1 MQSLKHVRLWLLYRC
16 CLGIVV
22 FCLRVF
28 RVLPIGLFR
37 IVSNPLLRVV
47 AFFIL
52 PRGRIV
58 KNLNQTLGDSYS
70 FAAKK
75 GLAKGVQAH
84 FVKNIRDCLFHWIH
98 PEETRSLISVKG
110 IENLEAAL
118 SKGRGVIALGAHLG
132 NFIMVGTRLGMDQY
146 PFHTLIRFPAD
157 RGARSFIE
165 KHASVFCQIL
175 IPSMPRR
182 SAVESVLR
190 LLKENQIVYILGDN
204 FKRGRVPDRF
214 YGQPVCSSRGPVS
227 LAMRT
232 GAVIL
237 PMYLIRNYQGRS
249 ELQIHPEISVSR
261 TGRLPADII
270 SNTHRITECLEVL
283 VRRYPDQWNWI
294 TLRLEK

>member
-1 MQSLKHVRLWLLYRC
+1 MQSLKRLRLWCLYRC

-28 RVLPIGLFR
+28 RIVPIGLFR
-37 IVSNPLLRVV
+37 FGSNALLRVV
-47 AFFIL
+47 AVFIL
-52 PRGRIV
+52 PLRRIV
-58 KNLNQTLGDSYS
+58 KNLDKTLGKSYS

-75 GLAKGVQAH
+75 GLAKGVQFH
-84 FVKNIRDCLFHWIH
+84 FAKNIQDCLFHWVY
-98 PEETRSLISVKG
+98 PEETRSLISING

-132 NFIMVGTRLGMDQY
+132 NFILVGSRLGMDQY
-146 PFHTLIRFPAD
+146 PFNTLIRFPAD

-165 KHASVFCQIL
+165 KHASVFYQTL

-182 SAVESVLR
+182 SAVETVLR
-190 LLKENQIVYILGDN
+190 VLKKNQIVYILGDN

-214 YGQPVCSSRGPVS
+214 FGQPVRSSRGPVS

-249 ELQIHPEISVSR
+249 ELQIYPEIPVSR
-261 TGRLPADII
+261 TGSLPSDII
-270 SNTHRITECLEVL
+270 SNSHRITEFLEGL

-294 TLRLEK
+294 TLKFEE